1 MNTMQVPMSDKKI
14 RQETTSGDINHRYF
28 TIQSNILTDN
38 KLHDIKYYSEES
50 HVNKMISLLIF
61 LMVR

>member
-1 MNTMQVPMSDKKI
+1 MSDKKI